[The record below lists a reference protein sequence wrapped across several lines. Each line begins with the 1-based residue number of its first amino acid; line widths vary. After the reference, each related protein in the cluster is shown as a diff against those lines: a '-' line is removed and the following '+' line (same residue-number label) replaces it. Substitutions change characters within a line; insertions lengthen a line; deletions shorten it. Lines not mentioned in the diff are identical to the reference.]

1 MDIFTVE
8 EINLMCVLEEQDRTG
23 MIADIK
29 ERNPLNTG
37 QRYGRACR
45 TGSASATE
53 TWTVKMYCGRMVS
66 TKT

>member
-29 ERNPLNTG
+29 ERNPLHTG

-45 TGSASATE
+45 TGSASAT
-53 TWTVKMYCGRMVS
+53 
-66 TKT
+66 